1 MAATA
6 TFTAE
11 PRDQVGKGAARAVRR
26 TGMVPG
32 VIYGDGKA
40 AVSLSMDKKELT
52 MALNNPGFFNTIC
65 EVTVGKENYRVLPK
79 DVQLHPVSDQALHI
93 DFLRIG
99 KNTKLH
105 VDIPVVFEGEE
116 QSRGLKAGGVLNMQ
130 TVTDFAGGVLN
141 IVRHEVA
148 VICNPDDLPEALI
161 LDVSNGEI
169 GDSLHVSAIT
179 LPKGVELQITD
190 RDFTIATIAA
200 PSVMPADEEEDDEA
214 EGTEEDGAEEDGEDK
229 EDE

>member
-26 TGMVPG
+26 TGM
-32 VIYGDGKA
+32 IYGDGKA

-116 QSRGLKAGGVLNMQ
+116 QSRGLKAGGVLN
-130 TVTDFAGGVLN
+130 

-200 PSVMPADEEEDDEA
+200 PSVMPADDEEDDEA

>member
-26 TGMVPG
+26 TGKVPG

-40 AVSLSMDKKELT
+40 AVSLSMDKKELA

-116 QSRGLKAGGVLNMQ
+116 QSRGLKAGGVLN
-130 TVTDFAGGVLN
+130 

-161 LDVSNGEI
+161 LDVSAGEI

-200 PSVMPADEEEDDEA
+200 PSVMPADDEEEDEA
-214 EGTEEDGAEEDGEDK
+214 EGDEEDGAEEDGEDK

>member
-52 MALNNPGFFNTIC
+52 MALNNPGFFNTIW

-116 QSRGLKAGGVLNMQ
+116 QSRGLKAGGVLN
-130 TVTDFAGGVLN
+130 

-161 LDVSNGEI
+161 LDVSAGEI

-200 PSVMPADEEEDDEA
+200 PSVMPADDEEDDEA

>member
-116 QSRGLKAGGVLNMQ
+116 QSRGLKAGGVLN
-130 TVTDFAGGVLN
+130 

-161 LDVSNGEI
+161 LDVSAGEI

-200 PSVMPADEEEDDEA
+200 PSVMPADDEEDDEA

>member
-6 TFTAE
+6 TFMAE

-116 QSRGLKAGGVLNMQ
+116 QSRGLKAGGVLN
-130 TVTDFAGGVLN
+130 

-200 PSVMPADEEEDDEA
+200 PSVMPADDEEDDEA

>member
-116 QSRGLKAGGVLNMQ
+116 QSRGLKAGGVLN
-130 TVTDFAGGVLN
+130 
-141 IVRHEVA
+141 
-148 VICNPDDLPEALI
+148 I

-200 PSVMPADEEEDDEA
+200 PSVMPADDEEDDEA

>member
-26 TGMVPG
+26 TGKVPG

-40 AVSLSMDKKELT
+40 AVSLSMDKKELA
-52 MALNNPGFFNTIC
+52 MALNNPGFFNTIY

-116 QSRGLKAGGVLNMQ
+116 QSRGLKAGGVLN
-130 TVTDFAGGVLN
+130 

-161 LDVSNGEI
+161 LDVSAGEI

-200 PSVMPADEEEDDEA
+200 PSVMPADDEEDDEA

>member
-40 AVSLSMDKKELT
+40 AVSLSMDKKELA

-116 QSRGLKAGGVLNMQ
+116 QSRGLKAGGVLN
-130 TVTDFAGGVLN
+130 

-200 PSVMPADEEEDDEA
+200 PSVMPADDEEDDEA

>member
-79 DVQLHPVSDQALHI
+79 DVQLHPVSDLALHI

-116 QSRGLKAGGVLNMQ
+116 ESRGLK
-130 TVTDFAGGVLN
+130 AGGVLN

-200 PSVMPADEEEDDEA
+200 PSVMLSEDEEEGDE
-214 EGTEEDGAEEDGEDK
+214 EDGEEDGAEEDGEDK

>member
-116 QSRGLKAGGVLNMQ
+116 QSRGLKAGGVLN
-130 TVTDFAGGVLN
+130 

-200 PSVMPADEEEDDEA
+200 PSVMPADDEEDDEA

>member
-6 TFTAE
+6 TFMAE

-116 QSRGLKAGGVLNMQ
+116 QSRGLKAGGVLN
-130 TVTDFAGGVLN
+130 

-161 LDVSNGEI
+161 LDVSAGEI

-200 PSVMPADEEEDDEA
+200 PSVMPADDEEDDEA